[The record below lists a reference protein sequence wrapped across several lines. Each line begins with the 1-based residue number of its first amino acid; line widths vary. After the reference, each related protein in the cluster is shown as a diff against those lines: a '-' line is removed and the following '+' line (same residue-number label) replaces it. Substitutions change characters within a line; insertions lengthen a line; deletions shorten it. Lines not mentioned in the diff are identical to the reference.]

1 MRGLQCQFVYRVRRS
16 LRGTE
21 PPGALR
27 GTEPSLALRC
37 AEPPGALRGTEPPGA
52 LRGTEPSL
60 ALRCAERVG
69 GPSLP
74 NRLAALLAV
83 RPRLWAG
90 WP

>member
-37 AEPPGALRGTEPPGA
+37 AEPPGALRGTEP
-52 LRGTEPSL
+52 SL